1 MKNKTITTILGII
14 ASVIMAFFSKF
25 FGGVD
30 ILFLTL
36 LLLISLDIVCG
47 IIKAII
53 KKELSSSLCFV
64 GIMKKLLILLMV
76 ALANVIDILLKAYN
90 INVDFVRNMTILFYA
105 VNEAISIVE
114 NVALF
119 LPVPEKIKKVLE
131 QLKNE

>member
-14 ASVIMAFFSKF
+14 ASVIIALFSKF

-36 LLLISLDIVCG
+36 LLLIALDFVCG
-47 IIKAII
+47 IIKAMI

-76 ALANVIDILLKAYN
+76 ALANVIDVLLTAYN
-90 INVDFVRNMTILFYA
+90 INIDFVRNMTILFYA
-105 VNEAISIVE
+105 VNESISIVE